1 MSSPSPEAWRSLPSS
16 VEPADQ
22 QLAAGDA
29 LLVEHDHPG
38 EPLRPALR
46 WYRMQPR
53 ALILGS
59 GQKLSEF
66 DLQACRR
73 AGIALHRRSSG
84 GTAVL
89 AEPDQLMLDIALP
102 ASHRLYRHDV
112 TESYR
117 WLGEVWVEALA
128 LLGVSARIIPVAE
141 ARADRQHLDDLTRRS
156 CYGGRSPYEVL
167 ADGRKVLGLAQVR
180 RRYGAL
186 LQASVY
192 MHWQPEQLA
201 ALFALPSA
209 AQSTLAAQLAERVV
223 GLADVLPPDPQHSE
237 DDLFKLVCDAVAIA
251 LRDTQ
256 GVLLVHDEWTPQALE
271 TRRRTAARYA
281 AINIEPDEEWIG
293 TPTDPDV

>member
-1 MSSPSPEAWRSLPSS
+1 MTNTPAEAWRYLPSS
-16 VEPADQ
+16 IEPADQ

-29 LLVEHDHPG
+29 LLAEHDNAG

-59 GQKLSEF
+59 GQKLHEF
-66 DLQACRR
+66 DLDACRR
-73 AGIALHRRSSG
+73 ADIALHRRSSG

-89 AEPDQLMLDIALP
+89 AEPGQLMLDIALP

-117 WLGEVWVEALA
+117 WLGEVWVETLA
-128 LLGVSARIIPVAE
+128 LLGVSARIIPVPE
-141 ARADRQHLDDLTRRS
+141 ARADRQNLDDLTRRS

-167 ADGRKVLGLAQVR
+167 ADGRKLVGLAQVR

-186 LQASVY
+186 LQASIY
-192 MHWQPEQLA
+192 AHWQPEHLVKLFAIAPAEQAALAEQLA
-201 ALFALPSA
+201 G
-209 AQSTLAAQLAERVV
+209 RVV
-223 GLADVLPPDPQHSE
+223 GLADILPPDPQRTE
-237 DDLFKLVCDAVAIA
+237 DDLFAMVSDAVTIA

-256 GVLLVHDEWTPQALE
+256 HVLLVRDEWSTQASE
-271 TRRRTAARYA
+271 TRHHTIARYT
-281 AINIEPDEEWIG
+281 AINID
-293 TPTDPDV
+293 TNQA

>member
-1 MSSPSPEAWRSLPSS
+1 MSYTPTEAWRHLPSS
-16 VEPADQ
+16 IEPADQ

-29 LLVEHDHPG
+29 MLAEHDHTG

-66 DLQACRR
+66 NLDACRR

-89 AEPDQLMLDIALP
+89 AEPGQLMLDIALP

-117 WLGEVWVEALA
+117 WLGEVWVETLA

-141 ARADRQHLDDLTRRS
+141 ARADRQNLDDLTRRS

-167 ADGRKVLGLAQVR
+167 ANGRKLLGLAQVR

-186 LQASVY
+186 LQASIY
-192 MHWQPEQLA
+192 AHWQPEQLV
-201 ALFALPSA
+201 ALLALPSA
-209 AQSTLAAQLAERVV
+209 HQAALTEQLAERVV
-223 GLADVLPPDPQHSE
+223 GLADVLPPDPQRSE
-237 DDLFKLVCDAVAIA
+237 DDLFSMVRDAVTIA

-256 GVLLVHDEWTPQALE
+256 SVLLVNDEWNPQALE

-281 AINIEPDEEWIG
+281 TINIKQDQE
-293 TPTDPDV
+293 

>member
-1 MSSPSPEAWRSLPSS
+1 MSYPSPEAWRYLPSS
-16 VEPADQ
+16 SEPADQ

-29 LLVEHDHPG
+29 LLAEHDTSG

-66 DLQACRR
+66 DLDACRR

-128 LLGVSARIIPVAE
+128 LLGVSARIIPIAE
-141 ARADRQHLDDLTRRS
+141 ARADRQHLDDLARRS

-186 LQASVY
+186 LQASIY
-192 MHWQPEQLA
+192 AHWQPEQLVE
-201 ALFALPSA
+201 LFAITPTERA
-209 AQSTLAAQLAERVV
+209 ILAEQLADRVV
-223 GLADVLPPDPQHSE
+223 GLTDVLPPDLQHSE
-237 DDLFKLVCDAVAIA
+237 DDLSALVSDAVAVA

-256 GVLLVHDEWTPQALE
+256 GVLLAHDEWSPQALE
-271 TRRRTAARYA
+271 ERRRTATRYA
-281 AINIEPDEEWIG
+281 AISIEQDQE
-293 TPTDPDV
+293 